1 MPKFCVA
8 FISKFDNNLEQY
20 IVEATDWREALDKA
34 KPGYIENITHCKTM
48 EEAGYVFEK
57 KEHVWII
64 TAPVQNVAMVPK
76 DVEQEI
82 EKLTL
87 AFQSMISQL
96 KKEKK

>member
-48 EEAGYVFEK
+48 EEAAAEAFNQEWNSTLLRFNLSYSKLGTGSSLGFE
-57 KEHVWII
+57 
-64 TAPVQNVAMVPK
+64 
-76 DVEQEI
+76 
-82 EKLTL
+82 
-87 AFQSMISQL
+87 
-96 KKEKK
+96 